1 MRLKKKNLH
10 LDQTIEHD
18 VLQHYGFRKLA
29 SGALVSAIIGTFFI
43 GIKTETVSAAVDNN
57 ATQVTVKETSS
68 QTSTDNLNVK
78 TDSSSSD
85 KTLDNTLTDN
95 NQTIE
100 KETNNTEAKQVAQTT
115 EKEETTAQPTQ
126 ISQTDTARIN
136 VEKDLKQETVTTSKA
151 SSVDATIQLL
161 ESKVDATDKSKTES
175 TAKSVTFNNKAR
187 LSISRN
193 TIGATGD
200 TTAIAVD
207 FNVSNPKKGDQ
218 YQIVIP
224 KGTYDIGTDGQNIQ
238 SGGTTTIANNDKD
251 KCIITN
257 TFTDDNAGTIHQQFT
272 LKPGN
277 NYGGQPTPMEFI
289 GDVLKKI
296 TITKKD
302 EAGNSET
309 KELNFTQVVSPEM
322 NPTFKRTNP
331 IADSVRALP
340 NTDYT
345 YELDINETSGV
356 AKGLDYYSSKKVNSA
371 VNTNTIIT
379 IPVPDSFV
387 LNQDKTY
394 TINDFGDETTIT
406 QDGGPGGTIVI
417 HVPRGSGRQHWNNG
431 PFGYRIVGHYAVAQP
446 VDDTVIMADKK
457 INIDQTITKA
467 DGSTYHI
474 NKDLDQRWTETL
486 LGSKSNNEVPKITL
500 SADVYAQSHQIPQD
514 VDPSRPVN
522 FFGFSNTSNQDIT
535 TAKITLTF
543 PDGLNINH
551 LDTPYDPVNLPDTT
565 SYAYTITY
573 TDGQTNS
580 GTIQAGQSIEAT
592 DNQSIAK
599 VVITPNVISAGAIFN
614 GDNRIKV
621 YGTVNKTLKDGTPIQ
636 DNHEFDSKIAFEYFG
651 LIKGDTY
658 AYVYAGPLDARQNL
672 AEPKASVGIYYEQ
685 HKRMPGDN
693 DAGFLSV
700 YSNADGNAT
709 SHSVLEPIFYYVLP
723 EGTVYNGNFDR
734 RWNQPAEQQPK
745 ITHFT
750 VDGQEVVKLDY
761 TGTGYIFD
769 TTAVHNNDIH
779 INNLPLAEIGSH
791 KWAIYMYSPHIKML
805 NTPAKDYSDWKSTQ
819 TEGKSDNVYVLG
831 NGNWTIST
839 AQQVHIA
846 SGIKGP
852 NDAFAVD
859 NTTADDKHPGPIE
872 YDVRINNNL
881 QKVNDGVAVI
891 NINDDAD
898 NNFDFAM
905 TTPVA
910 VPNNVEVLYST
921 TQLSDNNTTTGYV
934 PNLDNY
940 VAWDQVT
947 DKSKIKSVAIKFS
960 SLDKGSNTGIFK
972 IIGTDKNFVADA
984 GKSVSFKS
992 TLYSSDLT
1000 PLAGKV
1006 STINIA
1012 GKSTVKVELVDPDG
1026 NVVNDVDLS
1035 HLNHTYED
1043 NIDRMNQHDFDLN
1056 DSDKQAIKH
1065 YVDQLN
1071 SKDHIFYYE
1080 FDEKQVPTIKD
1091 SNAKK
1096 ATVEFNRI
1104 VNYYFDG
1111 SIIQYKITKT
1121 YRQKALLLFYDDTD
1135 DTSISVAPVIY
1146 VDGKTGENISFNIP
1160 SSYDF
1165 SKYDF
1170 VSVTRTNDSKQLT
1183 GDKLSEVQYGKF
1195 DNDDNTDQV
1204 FIAHFTHKTTPDT
1217 QTVSVKEHIDYRYE
1231 NEESGSSASSPVDQT
1246 VQYSRTRAKDL
1257 VDGSYSDWSDWK
1269 KIDNGQ
1275 FEDKISPDVKNFKP
1289 DKESISAPTAD
1300 QISEKLAAY
1309 DSKSG
1314 KNIEFKHV
1322 VYYSPKQGT
1331 VTVHYID
1338 VNDAAAKDPN
1348 KTSFTK
1354 DEGTE
1359 IDSYKQDLGTKNY
1372 GEDYTNTLKDF
1383 GKDHY
1388 VLATTEIDPAAKNGT
1403 VQNPTTDLYIF
1414 LKHELED
1421 SDEHATVQEIVH
1433 YNYDN
1438 GQKAH
1443 DDQKSNIIQYARKGK
1458 KDLVTQNI
1466 TWDKS
1471 GWQKDDSNKNFEP
1484 IKSPTIT
1491 GYTPDKVTLTAMDVD
1506 TKKLNKDTPLILE
1519 ATVTYKADTQKARLR
1534 FYDDTED
1541 KFIDA
1546 APDMVV
1552 DGKTNGDINFAPQY
1566 DFRKY
1571 DFISVTKTNNPKST
1585 AKLIGDKLSEVQY
1598 GKFDNDDNTEQ
1609 IFMAHFK
1616 HHMNEVIATATVQ
1629 EVVHYNF
1636 EDGTLASPHKGSKV
1650 ITYTRSGQKDLVTN
1664 IIQWNSW
1671 HKEDPSETFEDII
1684 SPTIKGY
1691 TPNRAKVSPMNVDTS
1706 KLSQEKPLILE
1717 TTVVYTPNPRL
1728 EPSDDPST
1736 SPTDDHQQPESHRND
1751 ESDNEEPETQKSI
1764 DEQIKKSTKIIKKQK
1779 ERVKKTKKI
1788 VKETKELEKKI
1799 IKKQEKVTT
1808 QKSAETP
1815 FQGGVL
1821 KRNIKPANDFNEQ
1834 LPQTGEKT
1842 NNLDIIGLLTASLVG
1857 LLGLGEKKKRKD

>member
-29 SGALVSAIIGTFFI
+29 SGALASAIIGTFFI

-126 ISQTDTARIN
+126 ISQTDTAKIN

-161 ESKVDATDKSKTES
+161 ELKVDATNKSKTEF
-175 TAKSVTFNNKAR
+175 TAKSVTFNNNDR

-200 TTAIAVD
+200 NTAVD
-207 FNVSNPKKGDQ
+207 VDFWVSNPKKGDQ

-224 KGTYDIGTDGQNIQ
+224 KGTYGIGTDGQNIQ
-238 SGGTTTIANNDKD
+238 SGGTTTIANNDED

-257 TFTDDNAGTIHQQFT
+257 TFTDDSAGTIHQQFT

-277 NYGGQPTPMEFI
+277 NYGGQPTPMGFI

-309 KELNFTQVVSPEM
+309 KELNLTQVVSPEM

-345 YELDINETSGV
+345 YELDINETDGV
-356 AKGLDYYSSKKVNSA
+356 AKGLDYSSKKVNSA

-394 TINDFGDETTIT
+394 TINDFGDQTTIK
-406 QDGGPGGTIVI
+406 QVDGRGGTIVI
-417 HVPRGSGRQHWNNG
+417 HVPKGSGRQNWNNG
-431 PFGYRIVGHYAVAQP
+431 AFGYRIVGHYAVAQP
-446 VDDTVIMADKK
+446 VDDTVIKADKT
-457 INIDQTITKA
+457 IHIDQTITKA

-474 NKDLDQRWTETL
+474 IKDLDQPWTETL

-500 SADVYAQSHQIPQD
+500 SADVYARSHQIPQD

-522 FFGFSNTSNQDIT
+522 FFGFSNITNQDIT

-543 PDGLNINH
+543 PDGLNINR

-592 DNQSIAK
+592 DNQSIAE

-614 GDNRIKV
+614 GDNRIKA

-672 AEPKASVGIYYEQ
+672 AEPKARVGIYYAQ

-693 DAGFLSV
+693 DARVLSV
-700 YSNADGNAT
+700 YNNADGSET

-734 RWNQPAEQQPK
+734 GWNQPAEQQPK

-769 TTAVHNNDIH
+769 TTATFNNNIIH

-791 KWAIYMYSPHIKML
+791 NWAIYMYSPHIKML
-805 NTPAKDYSDWKSTQ
+805 NTPAKDYSNWKSTQ

-859 NTTADDKHPGPIE
+859 NTTADDKHPGSIE
-872 YDVRINNNL
+872 YNVRINNNL

-1035 HLNHTYED
+1035 HLNHTYKD
-1043 NIDRMNQHDFDLN
+1043 NIDTMNQHDFDLN

-1091 SNAKK
+1091 SNAQK
-1096 ATVEFNRI
+1096 ATAEFNRI

-1135 DTSISVAPVIY
+1135 NTSISVAPVIY

-1170 VSVTRTNDSKQLT
+1170 VSVTRTNDPKQLT
-1183 GDKLSEVQYGKF
+1183 GDKLSDVQYGNF
-1195 DNDDNTDQV
+1195 DKDKDTDQV

-1246 VQYSRTRAKDL
+1246 VQYSRTRVKDL

-1275 FEDKISPDVKNFKP
+1275 FEDKTSPDVKNFKP

-1383 GKDHY
+1383 GKDQY

-1414 LKHELED
+1414 LKHKLED
-1421 SDEHATVQEIVH
+1421 STEH
-1433 YNYDN
+1433 
-1438 GQKAH
+1438 
-1443 DDQKSNIIQYARKGK
+1443 
-1458 KDLVTQNI
+1458 
-1466 TWDKS
+1466 
-1471 GWQKDDSNKNFEP
+1471 
-1484 IKSPTIT
+1484 
-1491 GYTPDKVTLTAMDVD
+1491 
-1506 TKKLNKDTPLILE
+1506 
-1519 ATVTYKADTQKARLR
+1519 
-1534 FYDDTED
+1534 
-1541 KFIDA
+1541 
-1546 APDMVV
+1546 
-1552 DGKTNGDINFAPQY
+1552 
-1566 DFRKY
+1566 
-1571 DFISVTKTNNPKST
+1571 
-1585 AKLIGDKLSEVQY
+1585 
-1598 GKFDNDDNTEQ
+1598 
-1609 IFMAHFK
+1609 
-1616 HHMNEVIATATVQ
+1616 ATVQ

-1636 EDGTLASPHKGSKV
+1636 EDGTLASPDKRSKV

-1671 HKEDPSETFEDII
+1671 HKEDSSETFGDII

-1736 SPTDDHQQPESHRND
+1736 SPTDDHQQPENHRND

-1764 DEQIKKSTKIIKKQK
+1764 DEQIKKTTKIIKKQK

-1788 VKETKELEKKI
+1788 VKKTKELEKKI

-1815 FQGGVL
+1815 LQGGVL
-1821 KRNIKPANDFNEQ
+1821 KRNIKPANDFNAQ

>member
-29 SGALVSAIIGTFFI
+29 SGALASAIIGTFFI

-126 ISQTDTARIN
+126 ISQTDTAKIN

-161 ESKVDATDKSKTES
+161 ELKVDATNKSKTEF
-175 TAKSVTFNNKAR
+175 TAKSVTFNNNDR

-200 TTAIAVD
+200 NTAVD
-207 FNVSNPKKGDQ
+207 VDFWVSNPKKGDQ

-224 KGTYDIGTDGQNIQ
+224 KGTYGIGTDGQNIQ
-238 SGGTTTIANNDKD
+238 SGGTTTIANNDED

-257 TFTDDNAGTIHQQFT
+257 TFTDDSAGTIHQQFT

-277 NYGGQPTPMEFI
+277 NYGGQPTPMGFI

-309 KELNFTQVVSPEM
+309 KELNLTQVVSPEM

-345 YELDINETSGV
+345 YELDINETDGV
-356 AKGLDYYSSKKVNSA
+356 AKGLDYSSKKVNSA

-394 TINDFGDETTIT
+394 TINDFGDQTTIK
-406 QDGGPGGTIVI
+406 QVDGRGGTIVI
-417 HVPRGSGRQHWNNG
+417 HVPKGSGRQNWNNG
-431 PFGYRIVGHYAVAQP
+431 AFGYRIVGHYAVAQP
-446 VDDTVIMADKK
+446 VDDTVIKADKT
-457 INIDQTITKA
+457 IHIDQTITKA

-474 NKDLDQRWTETL
+474 IKDLDQPWTETL

-500 SADVYAQSHQIPQD
+500 SADVYARSHQIPQD

-522 FFGFSNTSNQDIT
+522 FFGFSNITNQDIT

-543 PDGLNINH
+543 PDGLNINR

-592 DNQSIAK
+592 DNQSIAE

-614 GDNRIKV
+614 GDNRIKA

-672 AEPKASVGIYYEQ
+672 AEPKARVGIYYAQ

-693 DAGFLSV
+693 DAGVLSV
-700 YSNADGNAT
+700 YNNADGSET

-734 RWNQPAEQQPK
+734 GWNQPAEQQPK

-769 TTAVHNNDIH
+769 TTATFNNNIIH

-791 KWAIYMYSPHIKML
+791 NWAIYMYSPHIKML
-805 NTPAKDYSDWKSTQ
+805 NTPAKDYSNWKSTQ

-859 NTTADDKHPGPIE
+859 NTTADDKHPGSIE
-872 YDVRINNNL
+872 YNVRINNNL

-1035 HLNHTYED
+1035 HLNHTYKD
-1043 NIDRMNQHDFDLN
+1043 NIDTMNQHDFDLN

-1091 SNAKK
+1091 SNAQK
-1096 ATVEFNRI
+1096 ATAEFNRI

-1135 DTSISVAPVIY
+1135 NTSISVAPVIY

-1170 VSVTRTNDSKQLT
+1170 VSVTRTNDPKQLT
-1183 GDKLSEVQYGKF
+1183 GDKLSDVQYGNF
-1195 DNDDNTDQV
+1195 DKDKDTDQV

-1246 VQYSRTRAKDL
+1246 VQYSRTRVKDL

-1275 FEDKISPDVKNFKP
+1275 FEDKTSPDVKNFKP

-1383 GKDHY
+1383 GKDQY

-1414 LKHELED
+1414 LKHKLED
-1421 SDEHATVQEIVH
+1421 STEH
-1433 YNYDN
+1433 
-1438 GQKAH
+1438 
-1443 DDQKSNIIQYARKGK
+1443 
-1458 KDLVTQNI
+1458 
-1466 TWDKS
+1466 
-1471 GWQKDDSNKNFEP
+1471 
-1484 IKSPTIT
+1484 
-1491 GYTPDKVTLTAMDVD
+1491 
-1506 TKKLNKDTPLILE
+1506 
-1519 ATVTYKADTQKARLR
+1519 
-1534 FYDDTED
+1534 
-1541 KFIDA
+1541 
-1546 APDMVV
+1546 
-1552 DGKTNGDINFAPQY
+1552 
-1566 DFRKY
+1566 
-1571 DFISVTKTNNPKST
+1571 
-1585 AKLIGDKLSEVQY
+1585 
-1598 GKFDNDDNTEQ
+1598 
-1609 IFMAHFK
+1609 
-1616 HHMNEVIATATVQ
+1616 ATVQ

-1636 EDGTLASPHKGSKV
+1636 EDGTLASPDKRSKV

-1671 HKEDPSETFEDII
+1671 HKEDSSETFGDII

-1736 SPTDDHQQPESHRND
+1736 SPTDDHQQPENHRND

-1764 DEQIKKSTKIIKKQK
+1764 DEQIKKTTKIIKKQK

-1788 VKETKELEKKI
+1788 VKKTKELEKKI

-1815 FQGGVL
+1815 LQGGVL
-1821 KRNIKPANDFNEQ
+1821 KRNIKPANDFNAQ

>member
-1 MRLKKKNLH
+1 M
-10 LDQTIEHD
+10 
-18 VLQHYGFRKLA
+18 
-29 SGALVSAIIGTFFI
+29 
-43 GIKTETVSAAVDNN
+43 
-57 ATQVTVKETSS
+57 
-68 QTSTDNLNVK
+68 
-78 TDSSSSD
+78 
-85 KTLDNTLTDN
+85 
-95 NQTIE
+95 
-100 KETNNTEAKQVAQTT
+100 
-115 EKEETTAQPTQ
+115 
-126 ISQTDTARIN
+126 
-136 VEKDLKQETVTTSKA
+136 
-151 SSVDATIQLL
+151 
-161 ESKVDATDKSKTES
+161 
-175 TAKSVTFNNKAR
+175 
-187 LSISRN
+187 
-193 TIGATGD
+193 
-200 TTAIAVD
+200 
-207 FNVSNPKKGDQ
+207 
-218 YQIVIP
+218 
-224 KGTYDIGTDGQNIQ
+224 
-238 SGGTTTIANNDKD
+238 
-251 KCIITN
+251 
-257 TFTDDNAGTIHQQFT
+257 
-272 LKPGN
+272 
-277 NYGGQPTPMEFI
+277 
-289 GDVLKKI
+289 
-296 TITKKD
+296 
-302 EAGNSET
+302 
-309 KELNFTQVVSPEM
+309 
-322 NPTFKRTNP
+322 
-331 IADSVRALP
+331 
-340 NTDYT
+340 
-345 YELDINETSGV
+345 
-356 AKGLDYYSSKKVNSA
+356 
-371 VNTNTIIT
+371 NTNTIIT

-394 TINDFGDETTIT
+394 TINDFGDQTTIK
-406 QDGGPGGTIVI
+406 QVDGRGGTIVI
-417 HVPRGSGRQHWNNG
+417 HVPKGSGRQNWNNG
-431 PFGYRIVGHYAVAQP
+431 AFGYRIVGHYAVAQP
-446 VDDTVIMADKK
+446 VDDTVIKADKT
-457 INIDQTITKA
+457 IHIDQTITKA

-474 NKDLDQRWTETL
+474 IKDLDQPWTETL

-500 SADVYAQSHQIPQD
+500 SADVYARSHQIPQD

-522 FFGFSNTSNQDIT
+522 FFGFSNITNQDIT

-543 PDGLNINH
+543 PDGLNINR

-592 DNQSIAK
+592 DNQSIAE

-614 GDNRIKV
+614 GDNRIKA

-672 AEPKASVGIYYEQ
+672 AEPKARVGIYYAQ

-693 DAGFLSV
+693 DARVLSV
-700 YSNADGNAT
+700 YNNADGSET

-734 RWNQPAEQQPK
+734 GWNQPAEQQPK

-769 TTAVHNNDIH
+769 TTATFNNNIIH

-791 KWAIYMYSPHIKML
+791 NWAIYMYSPHIKML
-805 NTPAKDYSDWKSTQ
+805 NTPAKDYSNWKSTQ

-859 NTTADDKHPGPIE
+859 NTTADDKHPGSIE
-872 YDVRINNNL
+872 YNVRINNNL

-1035 HLNHTYED
+1035 HLNHTYKD
-1043 NIDRMNQHDFDLN
+1043 NIDTMNQHDFDLN

-1091 SNAKK
+1091 SNAQK
-1096 ATVEFNRI
+1096 ATAEFNRI

-1135 DTSISVAPVIY
+1135 NTSISVAPVIY

-1170 VSVTRTNDSKQLT
+1170 VSVTRTNDPKQLT
-1183 GDKLSEVQYGKF
+1183 GDKLSDVQYGNF
-1195 DNDDNTDQV
+1195 DKDKDTDQV

-1246 VQYSRTRAKDL
+1246 VQYSRTRVKDL

-1275 FEDKISPDVKNFKP
+1275 FEDKTSPDVKNFKP

-1383 GKDHY
+1383 GKDQY

-1414 LKHELED
+1414 LKHKLED
-1421 SDEHATVQEIVH
+1421 STEH
-1433 YNYDN
+1433 
-1438 GQKAH
+1438 
-1443 DDQKSNIIQYARKGK
+1443 
-1458 KDLVTQNI
+1458 
-1466 TWDKS
+1466 
-1471 GWQKDDSNKNFEP
+1471 
-1484 IKSPTIT
+1484 
-1491 GYTPDKVTLTAMDVD
+1491 
-1506 TKKLNKDTPLILE
+1506 
-1519 ATVTYKADTQKARLR
+1519 
-1534 FYDDTED
+1534 
-1541 KFIDA
+1541 
-1546 APDMVV
+1546 
-1552 DGKTNGDINFAPQY
+1552 
-1566 DFRKY
+1566 
-1571 DFISVTKTNNPKST
+1571 
-1585 AKLIGDKLSEVQY
+1585 
-1598 GKFDNDDNTEQ
+1598 
-1609 IFMAHFK
+1609 
-1616 HHMNEVIATATVQ
+1616 ATVQ

-1636 EDGTLASPHKGSKV
+1636 EDGTLASPDKRSKV

-1671 HKEDPSETFEDII
+1671 HKEDSSETFGDII

-1736 SPTDDHQQPESHRND
+1736 SPTDDHQQPENHRND

-1764 DEQIKKSTKIIKKQK
+1764 DEQIKKTTKIIKKQK

-1788 VKETKELEKKI
+1788 VKKTKELEKKI

-1815 FQGGVL
+1815 LQGGVL
-1821 KRNIKPANDFNEQ
+1821 KRNIKPANDFNAQ